1 MFEEV
6 EVLTHSSIK
15 ISGKKVIYFDPFE
28 VKEESH
34 DADLIFITHEHHDH
48 FSPEDIKKVA
58 NADTWIIKPESLR
71 GCEEKTGN
79 LKCKFVHPGAGT
91 GFSGQG
97 GADRPGFG

>member
-15 ISGKKVIYFDPFE
+15 ITGKRLIYFDPLE

-48 FSPEDIKKVA
+48 FSPEDIKK
-58 NADTWIIKPESLR
+58 
-71 GCEEKTGN
+71 
-79 LKCKFVHPGAGT
+79 
-91 GFSGQG
+91 
-97 GADRPGFG
+97 